1 MKKKIVSALLT
12 ATMVCGMSVVPAVG
26 VAAADDTITVG
37 FSQVGAESDWRTA
50 NTESMK
56 STFSEENGYELIFD
70 DAQQKQE
77 NQLTAI
83 RNFIQQEVDY
93 IVLAPV
99 TETGWDTVLQEAKD
113 ADIPVIIVD
122 RMVDVSDDSLYTT
135 WIGTDSLLEG
145 RKAAEW
151 LNAYTTAKGID
162 AKDVN
167 IVDIQGTIGSTAQ
180 IGRSKGLE
188 EGVDNYGW
196 NLLAQQ
202 SGEFTQAKG
211 QEVMESIL
219 KQSGDDIDVVYC
231 ENDNEAFGAIDAIK
245 AAGYEVGGE
254 EGQILVMS
262 FDTTN
267 AGLTQTLSGEITCD
281 TECNPLHGP
290 RAEELIKKLNSHREQ
305 FITAMDDDLNTAD
318 GVAAVFEL
326 VKDINTSIL
335 DKEVS
340 KNVCQTAAAVF
351 DELCDVLGIL
361 YNRKNN
367 DVDSDIEALIEE
379 RQQARA
385 NKDWATADRIR
396 DELKAKGI
404 ILKDTPQGVTWTKE

>member
-93 IVLAPV
+93 ILLAPV

-151 LNAYTTAKGID
+151 LNAYTAAKGID

-211 QEVMESIL
+211 QEVMESML
-219 KQSGDDIDVVYC
+219 KQYDNINVVYC
-231 ENDNEAFGAIDAIK
+231 ENDNEAFGAIDAIE
-245 AAGYEVGGE
+245 AAGKTVGSDIANGE
-254 EGQILVMS
+254 IMVMS

-267 AGLTQTLSGEITCD
+267 AGLTDTLAGKIACD
-281 TECNPLHGP
+281 VECNPLHLS
-290 RAEELIKKLNSHREQ
+290 LIHISEPTR
-305 FITAMDDDLNTAD
+305 
-318 GVAAVFEL
+318 
-326 VKDINTSIL
+326 
-335 DKEVS
+335 
-340 KNVCQTAAAVF
+340 
-351 DELCDVLGIL
+351 
-361 YNRKNN
+361 
-367 DVDSDIEALIEE
+367 
-379 RQQARA
+379 
-385 NKDWATADRIR
+385 
-396 DELKAKGI
+396 
-404 ILKDTPQGVTWTKE
+404 P

>member
-93 IVLAPV
+93 ILLAPV

-211 QEVMESIL
+211 QEVMESML
-219 KQSGDDIDVVYC
+219 KQYDNINVVYC
-231 ENDNEAFGAIDAIK
+231 ENDNEAFGAIDAIE
-245 AAGYEVGGE
+245 AAGKTVGSDIANGE
-254 EGQILVMS
+254 IMVIS

-267 AGLTQTLSGEITCD
+267 AGLTDTLAGKITCD
-281 TECNPLHGP
+281 VECNPLHGP
-290 RAEELIKKLNSHREQ
+290 RAEELIKALEAGEEVEKLNYVDEEI
-305 FITAMDDDLNTAD
+305 FATDDTVDKVKAVNSLDEEGEYDVTPISQEIID
-318 GVAAVFEL
+318 G
-326 VKDINTSIL
+326 
-335 DKEVS
+335 
-340 KNVCQTAAAVF
+340 
-351 DELCDVLGIL
+351 
-361 YNRKNN
+361 
-367 DVDSDIEALIEE
+367 
-379 RQQARA
+379 RA
-385 NKDWATADRIR
+385 Y
-396 DELKAKGI
+396 
-404 ILKDTPQGVTWTKE
+404 

>member
-93 IVLAPV
+93 ILLAPV

-211 QEVMESIL
+211 QEVMESML
-219 KQSGDDIDVVYC
+219 KQYDNINVVYC
-231 ENDNEAFGAIDAIK
+231 ENDNEAFGAIDAIQ
-245 AAGYEVGGE
+245 AAGKTVGSDIANGE
-254 EGQILVMS
+254 IMVIS

-267 AGLTQTLSGEITCD
+267 AGLTDTLAGKITCD
-281 TECNPLHGP
+281 VECNPLHGP
-290 RAEELIKKLNSHREQ
+290 RAEELIKALEAGEEVEKLNYVDEEIFATDDTVDKVKAVNSLDEEGEYDVTP
-305 FITAMDDDLNTAD
+305 ITQEIID
-318 GVAAVFEL
+318 G
-326 VKDINTSIL
+326 
-335 DKEVS
+335 
-340 KNVCQTAAAVF
+340 
-351 DELCDVLGIL
+351 
-361 YNRKNN
+361 
-367 DVDSDIEALIEE
+367 
-379 RQQARA
+379 RA
-385 NKDWATADRIR
+385 Y
-396 DELKAKGI
+396 
-404 ILKDTPQGVTWTKE
+404 

>member
-93 IVLAPV
+93 ILLAPV

-211 QEVMESIL
+211 QEVMESML
-219 KQSGDDIDVVYC
+219 KQYDNINVVYC
-231 ENDNEAFGAIDAIK
+231 ENDNEAFGAIDAIE
-245 AAGYEVGGE
+245 AAGKTVGSDIANGE
-254 EGQILVMS
+254 IMVMS

-267 AGLTQTLSGEITCD
+267 AGLTDTLAGKIACD
-281 TECNPLHGP
+281 VECNPLHGP
-290 RAEELIKKLNSHREQ
+290 RAEELIKALEAGEEVEKLNYVDEEIFASDDTVASVTAVNSLEEEGEYAVTP
-305 FITAMDDDLNTAD
+305 ITQEIID
-318 GVAAVFEL
+318 G
-326 VKDINTSIL
+326 
-335 DKEVS
+335 
-340 KNVCQTAAAVF
+340 
-351 DELCDVLGIL
+351 
-361 YNRKNN
+361 
-367 DVDSDIEALIEE
+367 
-379 RQQARA
+379 RA
-385 NKDWATADRIR
+385 Y
-396 DELKAKGI
+396 
-404 ILKDTPQGVTWTKE
+404 

>member
-1 MKKKIVSALLT
+1 
-12 ATMVCGMSVVPAVG
+12 MVCGMSVVPAVG

-93 IVLAPV
+93 ILLAPV

-211 QEVMESIL
+211 QEVMESML
-219 KQSGDDIDVVYC
+219 KQYDNINVVYC
-231 ENDNEAFGAIDAIK
+231 ENDNEAFGAIDAIE
-245 AAGYEVGGE
+245 AAGKTVGSDIANGE
-254 EGQILVMS
+254 IMVMS

-267 AGLTQTLSGEITCD
+267 AGLTDTLAGKIACD
-281 TECNPLHGP
+281 VECNPLHGP
-290 RAEELIKKLNSHREQ
+290 RAEELIKALEAGEEVEKLNYVDEEIFATDDTVDKVKAVNSLDEEGEYDVTP
-305 FITAMDDDLNTAD
+305 ITQEIID
-318 GVAAVFEL
+318 G
-326 VKDINTSIL
+326 
-335 DKEVS
+335 
-340 KNVCQTAAAVF
+340 
-351 DELCDVLGIL
+351 
-361 YNRKNN
+361 
-367 DVDSDIEALIEE
+367 
-379 RQQARA
+379 RA
-385 NKDWATADRIR
+385 Y
-396 DELKAKGI
+396 
-404 ILKDTPQGVTWTKE
+404 

>member
-1 MKKKIVSALLT
+1 MKKKMVSALLT
-12 ATMVCGMSVVPAVG
+12 ATMVCGMCVVPTVG

-93 IVLAPV
+93 ILLAPV

-122 RMVDVSDDSLYTT
+122 RMVDVSYDSLYTT

-211 QEVMESIL
+211 QEVMESML
-219 KQSGDDIDVVYC
+219 KQYDNINVVYC
-231 ENDNEAFGAIDAIK
+231 ENDNEAFGAIDAIE
-245 AAGYEVGGE
+245 AAGKTVGSDIANGE
-254 EGQILVMS
+254 IMVMS

-267 AGLTQTLSGEITCD
+267 AGLTDTLAGKITCD
-281 TECNPLHGP
+281 VECNPLHGP
-290 RAEELIKKLNSHREQ
+290 RAEELIKALEAGEEVQKLNYVDEEIFAADDTVDKVTAVNSLDEEGEYAVTP
-305 FITAMDDDLNTAD
+305 ITQEIID
-318 GVAAVFEL
+318 G
-326 VKDINTSIL
+326 
-335 DKEVS
+335 
-340 KNVCQTAAAVF
+340 
-351 DELCDVLGIL
+351 
-361 YNRKNN
+361 
-367 DVDSDIEALIEE
+367 
-379 RQQARA
+379 RA
-385 NKDWATADRIR
+385 Y
-396 DELKAKGI
+396 
-404 ILKDTPQGVTWTKE
+404 

>member
-12 ATMVCGMSVVPAVG
+12 ATMICGMSVVPAVG

-93 IVLAPV
+93 ILLAPV

-211 QEVMESIL
+211 QEVMESML
-219 KQSGDDIDVVYC
+219 KQYDNINVVYC
-231 ENDNEAFGAIDAIK
+231 ENDNEAFGAIDAIE
-245 AAGYEVGGE
+245 AAGKTVGSDIANGE
-254 EGQILVMS
+254 IMVIS

-267 AGLTQTLSGEITCD
+267 AGLTDTLAGKITCD
-281 TECNPLHGP
+281 VECNPLHGP
-290 RAEELIKKLNSHREQ
+290 RAEELIKALEAGEEVEKLNYVDEEIFATDDTVDKVKAVNSLDEEGEYAVTP
-305 FITAMDDDLNTAD
+305 ITQEIID
-318 GVAAVFEL
+318 G
-326 VKDINTSIL
+326 
-335 DKEVS
+335 
-340 KNVCQTAAAVF
+340 
-351 DELCDVLGIL
+351 
-361 YNRKNN
+361 
-367 DVDSDIEALIEE
+367 
-379 RQQARA
+379 RA
-385 NKDWATADRIR
+385 Y
-396 DELKAKGI
+396 
-404 ILKDTPQGVTWTKE
+404 

>member
-1 MKKKIVSALLT
+1 MKKKMVTALL
-12 ATMVCGMSVVPAVG
+12 AVSMLAG
-26 VAAADDTITVG
+26 LSAVNVMAADDDTITVG

-50 NTESMK
+50 NSESMK
-56 STFSEENGYELIFD
+56 STFSEKNGYKLIFD

-113 ADIPVIIVD
+113 AGIPVIIVD

-290 RAEELIKKLNSHREQ
+290 RVEEIIQKLE
-305 FITAMDDDLNTAD
+305 A
-318 GVAAVFEL
+318 GE
-326 VKDINTSIL
+326 
-335 DKEVS
+335 
-340 KNVCQTAAAVF
+340 
-351 DELCDVLGIL
+351 
-361 YNRKNN
+361 
-367 DVDSDIEALIEE
+367 DVDKQAFVDEVAFASDDTVTKVTIDGTDYDITPITQEIIDG
-379 RQQARA
+379 RA
-385 NKDWATADRIR
+385 Y
-396 DELKAKGI
+396 
-404 ILKDTPQGVTWTKE
+404 

>member
-1 MKKKIVSALLT
+1 MKKKIVSASLT
-12 ATMVCGMSVVPAVG
+12 ATMVCGMCVVPTVG

-93 IVLAPV
+93 ILLAPV

-211 QEVMESIL
+211 QEVMESML
-219 KQSGDDIDVVYC
+219 KQYDNINVVYC
-231 ENDNEAFGAIDAIK
+231 ENDNEAFGAIDAIE
-245 AAGYEVGGE
+245 AAGKTVGSDIANGE
-254 EGQILVMS
+254 IMVMS

-267 AGLTQTLSGEITCD
+267 AGLTDTLAGKIACD
-281 TECNPLHGP
+281 VECNPLHGP
-290 RAEELIKKLNSHREQ
+290 RAEELIKALEAGEEVEKLNYVDEEIFATDDTVDKVKAVNSLDEEGEYDVTP
-305 FITAMDDDLNTAD
+305 ITQEIID
-318 GVAAVFEL
+318 G
-326 VKDINTSIL
+326 
-335 DKEVS
+335 
-340 KNVCQTAAAVF
+340 
-351 DELCDVLGIL
+351 
-361 YNRKNN
+361 
-367 DVDSDIEALIEE
+367 
-379 RQQARA
+379 RA
-385 NKDWATADRIR
+385 Y
-396 DELKAKGI
+396 
-404 ILKDTPQGVTWTKE
+404 

>member
-1 MKKKIVSALLT
+1 MKKRKVLAVLLCAAMTAAL
-12 ATMVCGMSVVPAVG
+12 AVG
-26 VAAADDTITVG
+26 CGGSKGSDSSDKSSDSSSSSDDVITVG

-50 NTESMK
+50 NSQSMK
-56 STFSEENGYELIFD
+56 DTFSKENGYDLIFD

-93 IVLAPV
+93 ILLAPV

-211 QEVMESIL
+211 QEVMESML
-219 KQSGDDIDVVYC
+219 KQYDNINVVYC
-231 ENDNEAFGAIDAIK
+231 ENDNEAFGAIDAIE
-245 AAGYEVGGE
+245 AAGKTVGSDIANGE
-254 EGQILVMS
+254 IMVIS

-267 AGLTQTLSGEITCD
+267 AGLTDTLAGKITCD
-281 TECNPLHGP
+281 VECNPLHGP
-290 RAEELIKKLNSHREQ
+290 RAEELIKALEAGEEVEKLNYVDEEIFATDDTVDKVKAVNSLDEEGEYAVTP
-305 FITAMDDDLNTAD
+305 ITQEIID
-318 GVAAVFEL
+318 G
-326 VKDINTSIL
+326 
-335 DKEVS
+335 
-340 KNVCQTAAAVF
+340 
-351 DELCDVLGIL
+351 
-361 YNRKNN
+361 
-367 DVDSDIEALIEE
+367 
-379 RQQARA
+379 RA
-385 NKDWATADRIR
+385 Y
-396 DELKAKGI
+396 
-404 ILKDTPQGVTWTKE
+404 

>member
-26 VAAADDTITVG
+26 VAAADGTITVG

-93 IVLAPV
+93 ILLAPV

-211 QEVMESIL
+211 QEVMESML
-219 KQSGDDIDVVYC
+219 KQYDNINVVYC
-231 ENDNEAFGAIDAIK
+231 ENDNEAFGAIDAIE
-245 AAGYEVGGE
+245 AAGKTVGSDIANGE
-254 EGQILVMS
+254 IMVIS

-267 AGLTQTLSGEITCD
+267 AGLTDTLAGKITCD
-281 TECNPLHGP
+281 VECNPLHGP
-290 RAEELIKKLNSHREQ
+290 RAEELIKALEAGEEVEKLNYVDEEIFATDDTVDKVKAVNSLDEEGEYAVTP
-305 FITAMDDDLNTAD
+305 ITQEIID
-318 GVAAVFEL
+318 G
-326 VKDINTSIL
+326 
-335 DKEVS
+335 
-340 KNVCQTAAAVF
+340 
-351 DELCDVLGIL
+351 
-361 YNRKNN
+361 
-367 DVDSDIEALIEE
+367 
-379 RQQARA
+379 RA
-385 NKDWATADRIR
+385 Y
-396 DELKAKGI
+396 
-404 ILKDTPQGVTWTKE
+404 

>member
-77 NQLTAI
+77 NQITAI

-93 IVLAPV
+93 ILLAPV
-99 TETGWDTVLQEAKD
+99 TETGWDTVLLEAKD

-211 QEVMESIL
+211 QEVMESML
-219 KQSGDDIDVVYC
+219 KQYDNINVVYC
-231 ENDNEAFGAIDAIK
+231 ENDNEAFGAIDAIE
-245 AAGYEVGGE
+245 AAGKTVGSDIANGE
-254 EGQILVMS
+254 IMVIS

-267 AGLTQTLSGEITCD
+267 AGLTDTLAGKITCD
-281 TECNPLHGP
+281 VECNPLHGP
-290 RAEELIKKLNSHREQ
+290 RAEELIKALEAGEEVEKLNYVDEEIFATDDTVDKVKAVNSLDEEGEYAVTP
-305 FITAMDDDLNTAD
+305 ITQEIID
-318 GVAAVFEL
+318 G
-326 VKDINTSIL
+326 
-335 DKEVS
+335 
-340 KNVCQTAAAVF
+340 
-351 DELCDVLGIL
+351 
-361 YNRKNN
+361 
-367 DVDSDIEALIEE
+367 
-379 RQQARA
+379 RA
-385 NKDWATADRIR
+385 Y
-396 DELKAKGI
+396 
-404 ILKDTPQGVTWTKE
+404 

>member
-1 MKKKIVSALLT
+1 MRRSIKKVAAGLL
-12 ATMVCGMSVVPAVG
+12 ATMMIGTMLTGCGGGNKKDSG
-26 VAAADDTITVG
+26 SSKKETSEINIG
-37 FSQVGAESDWRTA
+37 FSQVGAESDWRVA
-50 NTESMK
+50 NTKSMK
-56 STFSEENGYELIFD
+56 SELTAKNGFKLSFA

-180 IGRSKGLE
+180 IGRTKGLE
-188 EGVDNYGW
+188 EGVDKYGW
-196 NLLAQQ
+196 DLVAQQ
-202 SGEFTQAKG
+202 TGEFTQAKG
-211 QEVMESIL
+211 QEVMESFL
-219 KQSGDDIDVVYC
+219 KSYDDIDVVIC

-245 AAGYEVGGE
+245 AAGKTCGP
-254 EGQILVMS
+254 EGDIIVVS
-262 FDTTN
+262 FDSVKAAFESMIAGDLN
-267 AGLTQTLSGEITCD
+267 ATF
-281 TECNPLHGP
+281 ECNPLHGP
-290 RAEELIKKLNSHREQ
+290 RVEAIIKQLENKETPEKKAYVDEEMFAH
-305 FITAMDDDLNTAD
+305 DDTVKSVTVD
-318 GVAAVFEL
+318 G
-326 VKDINTSIL
+326 KDYPVTVVT
-335 DKEVS
+335 KEVMG
-340 KNVCQTAAAVF
+340 T
-351 DELCDVLGIL
+351 
-361 YNRKNN
+361 RKY
-367 DVDSDIEALIEE
+367 
-379 RQQARA
+379 
-385 NKDWATADRIR
+385 
-396 DELKAKGI
+396 
-404 ILKDTPQGVTWTKE
+404 

>member
-1 MKKKIVSALLT
+1 MKKKMVSALLT
-12 ATMVCGMSVVPAVG
+12 ATMVCGMCVVPTVG

-93 IVLAPV
+93 ILLAPV

-211 QEVMESIL
+211 QEVMESML
-219 KQSGDDIDVVYC
+219 KQYDNINVVYC
-231 ENDNEAFGAIDAIK
+231 ENDNEAFGAIDAIE
-245 AAGYEVGGE
+245 AAGKTVGSDIANGE
-254 EGQILVMS
+254 IMVMS

-267 AGLTQTLSGEITCD
+267 AGLTDTLAGKIACD
-281 TECNPLHGP
+281 VECNPLHGP
-290 RAEELIKKLNSHREQ
+290 RAEELIKALEAGEEVEKLNYVDEEIFATDDTVDKVKAVNSLDEEGEYAVTP
-305 FITAMDDDLNTAD
+305 ITQEIID
-318 GVAAVFEL
+318 G
-326 VKDINTSIL
+326 
-335 DKEVS
+335 
-340 KNVCQTAAAVF
+340 
-351 DELCDVLGIL
+351 
-361 YNRKNN
+361 
-367 DVDSDIEALIEE
+367 
-379 RQQARA
+379 RA
-385 NKDWATADRIR
+385 Y
-396 DELKAKGI
+396 
-404 ILKDTPQGVTWTKE
+404 

>member
-93 IVLAPV
+93 ILLAPV

-211 QEVMESIL
+211 QEVMESML
-219 KQSGDDIDVVYC
+219 KQYDNINVVYC
-231 ENDNEAFGAIDAIK
+231 ENDNEAFGAIDAIE
-245 AAGYEVGGE
+245 AAGKTVGSDIANGE
-254 EGQILVMS
+254 IMVMS

-267 AGLTQTLSGEITCD
+267 AGLTDTLAGKIACD
-281 TECNPLHGP
+281 VECNPLHGP
-290 RAEELIKKLNSHREQ
+290 RAEELIKALEAGEEVEKLNYVDEEIFATDDTVDKVKAVNSLDEEGEYDVTP
-305 FITAMDDDLNTAD
+305 ITQEIID
-318 GVAAVFEL
+318 GRAYYFL
-326 VKDINTSIL
+326 T
-335 DKEVS
+335 
-340 KNVCQTAAAVF
+340 T
-351 DELCDVLGIL
+351 
-361 YNRKNN
+361 YNRR
-367 DVDSDIEALIEE
+367 VIEE
-379 RQQARA
+379 
-385 NKDWATADRIR
+385 I
-396 DELKAKGI
+396 
-404 ILKDTPQGVTWTKE
+404 